1 MYFADQNLMKGG
13 GGGGEGGGSVRS
25 NHSGGLWEKLLKL
38 FRNSPWDW
46 GQIGISLGTKHGI
59 YQKLANF
66 M

>member
-1 MYFADQNLMKGG
+1 MKGG
-13 GGGGEGGGSVRS
+13 GGGGGGSVRS